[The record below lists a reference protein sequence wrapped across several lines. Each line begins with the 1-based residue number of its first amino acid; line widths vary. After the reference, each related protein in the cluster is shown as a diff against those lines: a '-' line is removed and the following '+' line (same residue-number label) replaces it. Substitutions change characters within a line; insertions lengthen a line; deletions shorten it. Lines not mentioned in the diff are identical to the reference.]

1 MGNQRGWENELEK
14 RQVETER
21 VNRQQL
27 LEDKATVN
35 SLTLPA
41 AFTAFP
47 QQLEKMFDQNIC
59 IIVFK

>member
-1 MGNQRGWENELEK
+1 MGNQRGWENELEG
-14 RQVETER
+14 RQAETER

-35 SLTLPA
+35 SLALPA
-41 AFTAFP
+41 AFIAFP

-59 IIVFK
+59 IIVLK